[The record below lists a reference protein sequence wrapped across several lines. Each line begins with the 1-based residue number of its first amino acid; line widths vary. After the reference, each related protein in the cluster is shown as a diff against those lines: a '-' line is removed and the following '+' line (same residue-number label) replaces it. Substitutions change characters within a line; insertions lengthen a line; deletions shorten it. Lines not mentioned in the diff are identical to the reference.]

1 MLNSTQKKVEGI
13 NFDTRKNL
21 IDYDSVLS
29 NQRELVYKQRDQVL
43 KNSDNTSIIKNMA
56 RTVAKDLSSMFKSP
70 KNEIYVDH
78 EKLANAL
85 NTKLFNTN
93 LISPDY
99 FREKTTIEAEEI
111 IFELLTL
118 SVDTRIRMLGGEKST
133 GMIRDMMIQN
143 LDFQWTNHLDRM
155 TKIREGVSLRSLEQ
169 RSPLNIYV
177 EEAD

>member
-1 MLNSTQKKVEGI
+1 MEGI

-56 RTVAKDLSSMFKSP
+56 RTVAKDLSSMFKSTQ
-70 KNEIYVDH
+70 NEVYVDH
-78 EKLANAL
+78 EALANAL

-93 LISPDY
+93 LISPTY
-99 FREKTTIEAEEI
+99 FQEKTTVESEEI

-118 SVDTRIRMLGGEKST
+118 SVDTRIRMLGGDRAT

-143 LDFQWTNHLDRM
+143 LDFQ
-155 TKIREGVSLRSLEQ
+155 
-169 RSPLNIYV
+169 
-177 EEAD
+177 